1 MERCH
6 GLTRRHSP
14 PGLYLVATPI
24 GNLGDIT
31 LRALDVL
38 RRVDRIA
45 CEDTRQT
52 QKLLN
57 HFEITTAHLELP

>member
-1 MERCH
+1 MSGEEP
-6 GLTRRHSP
+6 SP
-14 PGLYLVATPI
+14 LLPGLYLVATPI

-31 LRALDVL
+31 FRALEVLRA
-38 RRVDRIA
+38 VDRIA

-57 HFEITTAHLELP
+57 HFQISKPTTSC

>member
-1 MERCH
+1 MNA
-6 GLTRRHSP
+6 GMTTGIGPMPLA

-38 RRVDRIA
+38 RGVDRIA

-57 HFEITTAHLELP
+57 HFKSRRPR